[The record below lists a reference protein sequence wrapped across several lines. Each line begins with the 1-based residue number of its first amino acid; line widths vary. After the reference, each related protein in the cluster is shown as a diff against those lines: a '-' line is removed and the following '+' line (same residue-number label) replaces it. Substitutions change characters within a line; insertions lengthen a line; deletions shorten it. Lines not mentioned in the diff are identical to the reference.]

1 MIARKAEVQLKKLA
15 EQFPAILILGPR
27 QCGKTTLARNCV
39 RGQYF
44 DLEKP
49 SDAQIFSDD
58 IEFALRRFPGS
69 VIVDEAQ
76 VIPAIFPVLRA
87 LIDEARQ
94 EYGHFFLLGS
104 VSPELIKGISE
115 SLAGRVGILD
125 LTGFLFGEVAG
136 LSNIELASLWLRGG
150 FPDAFLSLDM
160 AKWHAWQENYVR
172 TFIERDVVRHGLKIS
187 SLEMRRFMGMLAHCH
202 GGILNASSLGR
213 SLGVSYHTVQHVL
226 DVLEGYFLIRRLMPY
241 HANLGKRLVKA
252 PKFYLRDSGILH
264 YLLGIGNQEQLLQ
277 SPARGNSFEGFMI
290 EQIASLKTIQ
300 RPGSRLYYFR
310 THAGAEIDL
319 IVDSGGQRIGYEFK
333 CGYST
338 TVRDWASLKT
348 GLADGVIHKGILVYL
363 GDKTFAV
370 SDTISVIPAASF
382 LYDETENRI

>member
-94 EYGHFFLLGS
+94 EYGRFFLLGS

-115 SLAGRVGILD
+115 SLSTEHDWAQR
-125 LTGFLFGEVAG
+125 
-136 LSNIELASLWLRGG
+136 R
-150 FPDAFLSLDM
+150 AFLEPL
-160 AKWHAWQENYVR
+160 
-172 TFIERDVVRHGLKIS
+172 
-187 SLEMRRFMGMLAHCH
+187 RRQSM
-202 GGILNASSLGR
+202 
-213 SLGVSYHTVQHVL
+213 
-226 DVLEGYFLIRRLMPY
+226 EEIRREQDKTNISLALFRP
-241 HANLGKRLVKA
+241 KRIETLIIGPADPSWSPEQVAALQQQQFFDNDKPVPLEKIPCDFKYRYICDD
-252 PKFYLRDSGILH
+252 PKCKGH
-264 YLLGIGNQEQLLQ
+264 EQ
-277 SPARGNSFEGFMI
+277 S
-290 EQIASLKTIQ
+290 
-300 RPGSRLYYFR
+300 
-310 THAGAEIDL
+310 
-319 IVDSGGQRIGYEFK
+319 IVDWEIYQSYRRWRKEYGEKWEEKLRQRYEYDMQQRNDTHFIVGTMRGYPQSWIIIGLFYPPQAEGQQ
-333 CGYST
+333 
-338 TVRDWASLKT
+338 
-348 GLADGVIHKGILVYL
+348 GVLFT
-363 GDKTFAV
+363 DC
-370 SDTISVIPAASF
+370 
-382 LYDETENRI
+382 